1 MRSFIPLFFILLF
14 FTQCAKKDRKH
25 IDIDTPIVNIEIERL
40 EAKLSSFDTTTQVA
54 QFIAEYPLYAKE
66 FLRAGQFSDINYLL
80 YELVRMGKDLGI
92 DTLTQD
98 AENAFPT
105 MSFLNEK
112 LSSGFNYLTHYY
124 PKHPIPKVYS
134 HITGFGTDLF
144 VRDSI
149 IVIGLDFFMAG
160 KSKFIPKDIPGYIL
174 DYYSEEYIP
183 TKVMALVSQRY
194 NAFDRKDQTALSQ
207 MIHYGKS
214 YYFIE
219 SMYPSFADSIVIE
232 YSAKEVE
239 DLKYMAPK
247 VWAHF
252 VENKLFFSTKREV
265 IRRYIDDRPNTTE
278 IADKCPGRIGR
289 WLGWQIVRSYMKKH
303 PEVSL
308 NDLMEEKDAS
318 KIFKES
324 KYRP

>member
-1 MRSFIPLFFILLF
+1 MKSFIPLLFTLF
-14 FTQCAKKDRKH
+14 FFSQCAKKERKF
-25 IDIDTPIVNIEIERL
+25 IEIAPQTVSVAVERL
-40 EAKLSSFDTTTQVA
+40 ETKISTFDTTTEVL
-54 QFIAEYPLYAKE
+54 QFLEEYPLFAKE
-66 FLRAGQFSDINYLL
+66 FLGADQFPDINYLL
-80 YELVRMGKDLGI
+80 YEMVRMGKDLDI
-92 DTLTQD
+92 DTLAQD
-98 AENAFPT
+98 AKNAFPS
-105 MSFLNEK
+105 MGSLNEK
-112 LSSGFNYLTHYY
+112 LSSGFTYLTHYY
-124 PKHPIPKVYS
+124 PKHPTPKVYS
-134 HITGFGTDLF
+134 CITGFGTDLL

-149 IVIGLDFFMAG
+149 VVIGLDFFMAG
-160 KSKFIPKDIPGYIL
+160 KSKSIPKDIPGYIL

-194 NAFDRKDQTALSQ
+194 NAFDRKDQTALAQ

-219 SMYPSFADSIVIE
+219 SMYPSYADSVVIE

-265 IRRYIDDRPNTTE
+265 IRRYIDDRPNTIE
-278 IADKCPGRIGR
+278 VADKCPGRIGR
-289 WLGWQIVRSYMKKH
+289 WLGWQIVRNYMEKH
-303 PEVSL
+303 PEISL
-308 NDLMEEKDAS
+308 NDLMEEKDAA